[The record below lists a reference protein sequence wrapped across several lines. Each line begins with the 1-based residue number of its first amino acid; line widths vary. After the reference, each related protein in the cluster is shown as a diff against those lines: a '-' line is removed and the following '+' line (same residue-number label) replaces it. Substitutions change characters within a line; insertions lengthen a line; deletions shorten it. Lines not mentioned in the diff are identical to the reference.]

1 MTLQIKTP
9 PRMNR
14 WRRFGCLATRNCFR
28 GAESSCAD
36 FQQVPSDPVDESS
49 TCAHIWS
56 TTKDSTPIVQRTL
69 ASVKGRASATP
80 AGKKLAGIYELW
92 YTECGCS
99 PFFAFGGLVVPTR
112 RFWYRTGPIMALLV
126 AFLIIFPGRQAPMAL
141 SLATGIG
148 TAGLQARVDRLE
160 EQAILGRDFTEADK
174 AFLRD
179 LYTCMAKGGRL
190 IVVARQSGAMMNRYL
205 EASGED
211 LHTEP
216 RIFLG
221 SRRVR
226 YEMTLMKRWM
236 LREAGQPGGLQES
249 YVSRTFHMADPK
261 FFESLVGL
269 HYGRLI
275 AKPRRQ
281 RDGTL
286 SIRWRAE
293 VPWHWPPYEYLQRRY
308 GNYHAWCFPVPNARS
323 LLFGK
328 KHCLWIDDGLGNH
341 LVELG
346 LAKPFLVYSE
356 WNESRTSPDR

>member
-1 MTLQIKTP
+1 
-9 PRMNR
+9 
-14 WRRFGCLATRNCFR
+14 
-28 GAESSCAD
+28 
-36 FQQVPSDPVDESS
+36 
-49 TCAHIWS
+49 
-56 TTKDSTPIVQRTL
+56 
-69 ASVKGRASATP
+69 
-80 AGKKLAGIYELW
+80 
-92 YTECGCS
+92 
-99 PFFAFGGLVVPTR
+99 
-112 RFWYRTGPIMALLV
+112 MALLV
-126 AFLIIFPGRQAPMAL
+126 AFLMVFPGRQAPMAL

-148 TAGLQARVDRLE
+148 TASLQARVDRLE
-160 EQAILGRDFTEADK
+160 EQAILGKDLTEADK

-179 LYTCMAKGGRL
+179 LYTCMAKGGKL
-190 IVVARQSGAMMNRYL
+190 IVVARQSGAMMDRYL

-211 LHTEP
+211 LRTAP

-221 SRRVR
+221 SRRVQ

-236 LREAGQPGGLQES
+236 QREAAQPGGLQET
-249 YVSRTFHMADPK
+249 YVSRTFHMADPE

-275 AKPRRQ
+275 AKPRHQ
-281 RDGTL
+281 QDGTL

-341 LVELG
+341 LAELG

-356 WNESRTSPDR
+356 WNESQTSPRPITPLARGLSKLCRSGLSVSWETGGQHIDSSRSERASDGTGESWFEIKSAFRVRGPSEAGHCTAEHGAARCGPDRTGPAGRVLGRAGKRPHWSRIRWLAFC